1 MKSKLQIL
9 ALALLLSLVTVIPAG
24 CGSGQTDENKTPTE
38 SGITESLEE
47 RSESGEPS
55 SSSTPTEKSTP
66 EAPST
71 PSADENSKLQSE
83 ISISSSG
90 YAEEQVPENHEV
102 SEESSDQSSKQSS
115 SAEGS
120 NSVSETDE
128 SGPKASEVI
137 TVKQESSDSV
147 SKTESKS
154 PESSEVSVEKQ
165 ESSNS
170 VSKPESAPSVPA
182 RPSDIPVAADSV
194 KLNVHDLSLTIGDSF
209 QLTATIFPT
218 DTNDQ
223 QLTWYWSDKS
233 VVTINEQ
240 SVITAVG
247 AGTATITVRTNNG
260 KQDICNVTVKAKEQP
275 KPVEI
280 SIQESSKPVETSKP
294 TEPSKQESSTLTNP
308 ILAAYTA
315 PYDWDAVIDDLRQI
329 GEQQYGM
336 TWEDSLW
343 VRNRGHEYGSRFDE
357 QYGFDVEDGFYH
369 GNCQFGFPVTNT
381 ESEDGERLR
390 NSCLYMFT
398 LLERKTNGFG
408 GSMQN
413 WYFKIVVEDVGIND
427 NGKQEYWI
435 YLLHT

>member
-1 MKSKLQIL
+1 MKSRIQIL
-9 ALALLLSLVTVIPAG
+9 ALALLLSLVSVIPVG
-24 CGSGQTDENKTPTE
+24 CGNGQSDENKTPTE

-47 RSESGEPS
+47 RSEGGEPS

-66 EAPST
+66 EASST
-71 PSADENSKLQSE
+71 PSAGDNSELRSEN
-83 ISISSSG
+83 SISSSG
-90 YAEEQVPENHEV
+90 SAEERTPEDEV
-102 SEESSDQSSKQSS
+102 SPDQSSMINEIS
-115 SAEGS
+115 EGS
-120 NSVSETDE
+120 NSVSKTEE
-128 SGPKASEVI
+128 STAKVPEAS

-147 SKTESKS
+147 SKSETTE
-154 PESSEVSVEKQ
+154 PERTEASVEKQ
-165 ESSNS
+165 ESSTP
-170 VSKPESAPSVPA
+170 VSKPESTPSVPA
-182 RPSDIPVAADSV
+182 QPSDIPAAAESV
-194 KLNVHDLSLTIGDSF
+194 KLNIHNLSLTVGDSF

-218 DTNDQ
+218 DTDDQ

-260 KQDICNVTVKAKEQP
+260 KQDTCKVRVKEKEQSRP
-275 KPVEI
+275 IER
-280 SIQESSKPVETSKP
+280 SEAETSKP
-294 TEPSKQESSTLTNP
+294 EESKQDVSSA
-308 ILAAYTA
+308 IDQRYAAYYA
-315 PYDWDAVIDDLRQI
+315 PYDWDAVIADLRKV
-329 GEQQYGM
+329 GEQQYDM

-343 VRNRGHEYGSRFDE
+343 VRNRGREYGSRFDE
-357 QYGFDVEDGFYH
+357 QHGYVIEDGFYH

-381 ESEDGERLR
+381 ESADGERLR
-390 NSCLYMFT
+390 NSCLYMFS

-408 GSMQN
+408 GVMKD

>member
-47 RSESGEPS
+47 RSEGGEPS

-71 PSADENSKLQSE
+71 PSVMGTSKLQSE

-90 YAEEQVPENHEV
+90 SAEERTPEDEV
-102 SEESSDQSSKQSS
+102 SPDQSSMINEIS
-115 SAEGS
+115 EGS
-120 NSVSETDE
+120 NSVSETEE
-128 SGPKASEVI
+128 STVKASEVS
-137 TVKQESSDSV
+137 TVKQDSSDSV
-147 SKTESKS
+147 SESESKS
-154 PESSEVSVEKQ
+154 PEFSEVSVEKQ
-165 ESSNS
+165 ESSTP
-170 VSKPESAPSVPA
+170 VSKPESTPSVPA
-182 RPSDIPVAADSV
+182 QPSDIPAAAESV
-194 KLNVHDLSLTIGDSF
+194 KLNVHDLSLTVGDSF

-218 DTNDQ
+218 DTDDQ

-247 AGTATITVRTNNG
+247 TGTATITVRTNNG
-260 KQDICNVTVKAKEQP
+260 RQDTCKVRVKEKEQSRP
-275 KPVEI
+275 IER
-280 SIQESSKPVETSKP
+280 SEAETSKP
-294 TEPSKQESSTLTNP
+294 EESKQDESSA
-308 ILAAYTA
+308 IDQRYAAYYA
-315 PYDWDAVIDDLRQI
+315 PYDWDAVIDDLRQV
-329 GEQQYGM
+329 GEQQYDM

-343 VRNRGHEYGSRFDE
+343 VRNRGREYGSRFDE
-357 QYGFDVEDGFYH
+357 QYGYEIEDGFYH
-369 GNCQFGFPVTNT
+369 GNCQFSFPVTNT
-381 ESEDGERLR
+381 EAADGERLR

-398 LLERKTNGFG
+398 MLERNLAKSND
-408 GSMQN
+408 SMSHAL
-413 WYFKIVVEDVGIND
+413 FKIAVEDVGIND

>member
-1 MKSKLQIL
+1 MKSKKQIL

-38 SGITESLEE
+38 SGITELLEE
-47 RSESGEPS
+47 RSKGGEPS

-83 ISISSSG
+83 INISSSG

-115 SAEGS
+115 SAESS

-128 SGPKASEVI
+128 SGAKASEVI

-154 PESSEVSVEKQ
+154 PEFSEVSVEKQ
-165 ESSNS
+165 ESSNA
-170 VSKPESAPSVPA
+170 VSKPERTPFVPA
-182 RPSDIPVAADSV
+182 QPSDIPVAADSV
-194 KLNVHDLSLTIGDSF
+194 KLNVHDLSLTIGESF

-260 KQDICNVTVKAKEQP
+260 KQDICNVTVKAKEQ
-275 KPVEI
+275 
-280 SIQESSKPVETSKP
+280 SKPIEHSEAETSKP
-294 TEPSKQESSTLTNP
+294 EESKQDKSST
-308 ILAAYTA
+308 IDRRYAAYYA
-315 PYDWDAVIDDLRQI
+315 PYDWDAVIADLRQI

-343 VRNRGHEYGSRFDE
+343 VRNRGREYGSRFDE
-357 QYGFDVEDGFYH
+357 QYGYEIEDAFYH
-369 GNCQFGFPVTNT
+369 GNCQFGFPVTST

-390 NSCLYMFT
+390 NSCLHMFI
-398 LLERKTNGFG
+398 LLERNLAKSDD
-408 GSMQN
+408 SMK
-413 WYFKIVVEDVGIND
+413 YTLFKIAVEDVGIND

>member
-1 MKSKLQIL
+1 MKSRIQIL
-9 ALALLLSLVTVIPAG
+9 ALALLLSLVSVIPVG
-24 CGSGQTDENKTPTE
+24 CGNGQSDENKTPTE

-47 RSESGEPS
+47 RSEGGEPS
-55 SSSTPTEKSTP
+55 SSSTSTEKSTP
-66 EAPST
+66 EAPSS
-71 PSADENSKLQSE
+71 PSAGDNSELRSEN
-83 ISISSSG
+83 SISSSG
-90 YAEEQVPENHEV
+90 SAEERTPEDEV
-102 SEESSDQSSKQSS
+102 SPDQSSMINEIS
-115 SAEGS
+115 EGS
-120 NSVSETDE
+120 NSVSETEE
-128 SGPKASEVI
+128 STVKASEVS

-147 SKTESKS
+147 SKSESKS
-154 PESSEVSVEKQ
+154 PEFSEVTVEKQ
-165 ESSNS
+165 ESSTP
-170 VSKPESAPSVPA
+170 VSKPESTPSVPA
-182 RPSDIPVAADSV
+182 QPSDIPAAAESV
-194 KLNVHDLSLTIGDSF
+194 KLNVHDLSLTVGDSF

-260 KQDICNVTVKAKEQP
+260 KQDTCKVRVKEKEQSRP
-275 KPVEI
+275 IER
-280 SIQESSKPVETSKP
+280 SEAETSKP
-294 TEPSKQESSTLTNP
+294 EESKQDVSSA
-308 ILAAYTA
+308 IDQRYAAYYA
-315 PYDWDAVIDDLRQI
+315 PYDWDAVIADLRKV
-329 GEQQYGM
+329 GEQQYDM

-343 VRNRGHEYGSRFDE
+343 VRNRGREYGSRFDE
-357 QYGFDVEDGFYH
+357 QHGYVIEDGFYH

-381 ESEDGERLR
+381 ESADGERLR
-390 NSCLYMFT
+390 NSCLYMFS

-408 GSMQN
+408 GVMKD

>member
-38 SGITESLEE
+38 SVVSDSLGE
-47 RSESGEPS
+47 RSEGGESS

-66 EAPST
+66 AAPSS
-71 PSADENSKLQSE
+71 PSAGDNSELRSEN
-83 ISISSSG
+83 SISSSG
-90 YAEEQVPENHEV
+90 SAEERTPEDEV
-102 SEESSDQSSKQSS
+102 SPDQSSMINEIS
-115 SAEGS
+115 EGS
-120 NSVSETDE
+120 NSVSETEE
-128 SGPKASEVI
+128 STVKASEVS
-137 TVKQESSDSV
+137 TVKQDSSDSV
-147 SKTESKS
+147 SKSESKS
-154 PESSEVSVEKQ
+154 PEFSEVTVEKQ
-165 ESSNS
+165 ESSTP
-170 VSKPESAPSVPA
+170 VSKPESTPSVPA
-182 RPSDIPVAADSV
+182 QPSDIPAAAESV
-194 KLNVHDLSLTIGDSF
+194 KLNVHDLSLTVGDSF

-218 DTNDQ
+218 DTDDQ

-247 AGTATITVRTNNG
+247 TGTATITVRTNNG
-260 KQDICNVTVKAKEQP
+260 KQDTCNVTVKAKEQP

-280 SIQESSKPVETSKP
+280 SIEESSKPVETSKP
-294 TEPSKQESSTLTNP
+294 AEPSKQESSTLTNL

-315 PYDWDAVIDDLRQI
+315 PYDWDAVIADLRKV
-329 GEQQYGM
+329 GEQQYDM

-343 VRNRGHEYGSRFDE
+343 VRNRGREYGSRFDE
-357 QYGFDVEDGFYH
+357 QHGYVIEDGFYH

-381 ESEDGERLR
+381 ESADGERFR
-390 NSCLYMFT
+390 NSCLYMFS

-408 GSMQN
+408 GVMKD

>member
-38 SGITESLEE
+38 SVVSDSLGE
-47 RSESGEPS
+47 RSEGGEPS
-55 SSSTPTEKSTP
+55 SSSTPNEKSTP

-71 PSADENSKLQSE
+71 PSVMGTSKLQSE

-90 YAEEQVPENHEV
+90 SAEERTPEDVV
-102 SEESSDQSSKQSS
+102 SQDHSSMINEIS
-115 SAEGS
+115 EGS
-120 NSVSETDE
+120 NSVSKTEE
-128 SGPKASEVI
+128 STAKVPEVS
-137 TVKQESSDSV
+137 TVKQESS
-147 SKTESKS
+147 T
-154 PESSEVSVEKQ
+154 PI
-165 ESSNS
+165 
-170 VSKPESAPSVPA
+170 SKPENTPSVPA
-182 RPSDIPVAADSV
+182 PPSSVLAAAESV
-194 KLNVHDLSLTIGDSF
+194 KLNVHNLSLTVGDSF
-209 QLTATIFPT
+209 QLTATILPADT
-218 DTNDQ
+218 DNQ

-240 SVITAVG
+240 TVVTAVG
-247 AGTATITVRTNNG
+247 AGTATITVRTSNG
-260 KQDICNVTVKAKEQP
+260 KQDTCKVTVKEKEQSRP
-275 KPVEI
+275 TER
-280 SIQESSKPVETSKP
+280 SETETSKP
-294 TEPSKQESSTLTNP
+294 EESKLNESST
-308 ILAAYTA
+308 IDQRFAAYYA

-343 VRNRGHEYGSRFDE
+343 VRNRGREYGSRFDE
-357 QYGFDVEDGFYH
+357 QYGFDIEDGFYH

-381 ESEDGERLR
+381 ESADGERLR

-398 LLERKTNGFG
+398 LLERNLAKSDD
-408 GSMQN
+408 SMSHTL
-413 WYFKIVVEDVGIND
+413 FKIVVEDVGIND

>member
-1 MKSKLQIL
+1 M
-9 ALALLLSLVTVIPAG
+9 
-24 CGSGQTDENKTPTE
+24 
-38 SGITESLEE
+38 
-47 RSESGEPS
+47 
-55 SSSTPTEKSTP
+55 
-66 EAPST
+66 
-71 PSADENSKLQSE
+71 
-83 ISISSSG
+83 
-90 YAEEQVPENHEV
+90 
-102 SEESSDQSSKQSS
+102 
-115 SAEGS
+115 
-120 NSVSETDE
+120 
-128 SGPKASEVI
+128 
-137 TVKQESSDSV
+137 
-147 SKTESKS
+147 
-154 PESSEVSVEKQ
+154 
-165 ESSNS
+165 
-170 VSKPESAPSVPA
+170 
-182 RPSDIPVAADSV
+182 
-194 KLNVHDLSLTIGDSF
+194 
-209 QLTATIFPT
+209 
-218 DTNDQ
+218 
-223 QLTWYWSDKS
+223 
-233 VVTINEQ
+233 
-240 SVITAVG
+240 ITAVG